1 MDELDDFTIGLQ
13 SGDKSISINVIG
25 LLIIDTTSNWDKN
38 WLRAKIS
45 VQAGAFGGTYDADLT
60 TFDFENFKQDLNLLY
75 ENLNSEI
82 KFKDLEG
89 YLYMKIK
96 GNGLGNIN
104 AEISCSNDPGI
115 NDATLHF
122 ELNFDQTYIKPVIQK
137 LKNITNKYPV
147 VY

>member
-1 MDELDDFTIGLQ
+1 MNELDDFTIGLH
-13 SGDKSISINVIG
+13 SGGQSISITVIG
-25 LLIIDTTSNWDKN
+25 LLVIDATSNWDKN
-38 WLRAKIS
+38 WLKTKIS
-45 VQAGAFGGTYDADLT
+45 VQAGAFSGIYDADLT
-60 TFDFENFKQDLNLLY
+60 TFDFENFEQDLNSLY

-82 KFKDLEG
+82 EFKDLEG

-104 AEISCSNDPGI
+104 AEISCSDDTGI
-115 NDATLHF
+115 NAATLNF

>member
-1 MDELDDFTIGLQ
+1 MNELDDFTIGLH
-13 SGDKSISINVIG
+13 SGGQSISIKVIG
-25 LLIIDTTSNWDKN
+25 LLVIDATSNWDKN
-38 WLRAKIS
+38 WLRTKIS
-45 VQAGAFGGTYDADLT
+45 VRAGAFSGIYDADLT
-60 TFDFENFKQDLNLLY
+60 TFDIENFEQDLNSLY

-82 KFKDLEG
+82 EFKDLEG

-96 GNGLGNIN
+96 GNGQGNIN
-104 AEISCSNDPGI
+104 AEISCSDDTGI
-115 NDATLHF
+115 NAATLNF

>member
-1 MDELDDFTIGLQ
+1 MNELDDFTIGLH
-13 SGDKSISINVIG
+13 SGGQSISITVIG
-25 LLIIDTTSNWDKN
+25 LLVIDATSNWDKN
-38 WLRAKIS
+38 WLKTKIS
-45 VQAGAFGGTYDADLT
+45 VQAGAFSGIYDADLT
-60 TFDFENFKQDLNLLY
+60 IDFENFKQDLNSLY

-82 KFKDLEG
+82 EFKDLEG

-104 AEISCSNDPGI
+104 AEISCSDDPGI
-115 NDATLHF
+115 NAATLNF